1 MKIKY
6 LILILILAMAGCKK
20 EPVMFDGT
28 VTAKK
33 NDKKWKGECNVINL
47 SRLGFENE
55 IDISLYRFNNAG
67 FERENFHV
75 TRVSVQI
82 GKINVIPYKADSIN
96 NIISINGASYYTLTD
111 DGCAIDDTYYLLE
124 TAENILEITK
134 LDEQTNEIEGKFNLT
149 FYRNPEEENPN
160 PNSPDTVCFT
170 NGEFKAI
177 ITPPPTE

>member
-6 LILILILAMAGCKK
+6 LILIIILAMAGCKK

-28 VTAKK
+28 ITAKK
-33 NDKKWKGECNVINL
+33 NDKKWNGECEVIKL

-55 IDISLYRFNNAG
+55 IDIRFYKFNKAG
-67 FERENFHV
+67 YTRETFHI
-75 TRVSVQI
+75 TRVSIQI
-82 GKINVIPYKADSIN
+82 GKINIIQYNTDSIN
-96 NIISINGASYYTLTD
+96 NIISINGTSYHTLID
-111 DGCAIDDTYYLLE
+111 DGDVLDETYFLLE
-124 TAENILEITK
+124 SAENTLEITK
-134 LDEQTNEIEGKFNLT
+134 LNEQTSEIEGKFNLT

-177 ITPPPTE
+177 ITPYPTE